1 MSFLSINFNSSNFSF
16 EEKESDSEALFS
28 IYSQIDENSEF
39 YIKISQFKKYSFQN
53 SKETHELISDD
64 KEIFEDEND
73 SQKPTK

>member
-1 MSFLSINFNSSNFSF
+1 MSFLSINSNSSNFSF

-28 IYSQIDENSEF
+28 IYYQIDENSEF

-73 SQKPTK
+73 SQKKTK

>member
-1 MSFLSINFNSSNFSF
+1 MSFLSINSISSNFSF

>member
-1 MSFLSINFNSSNFSF
+1 MSFLSINSNSSNFSF

-53 SKETHELISDD
+53 SNETHEIISDD

>member
-1 MSFLSINFNSSNFSF
+1 MSFLSINSNSSNFSF

>member
-1 MSFLSINFNSSNFSF
+1 MSFLSINSNSSNFSF
-16 EEKESDSEALFS
+16 KEKESDSEALFS

>member
-1 MSFLSINFNSSNFSF
+1 MSFLSINSISSNFSF

-73 SQKPTK
+73 SQKKTK

>member
-1 MSFLSINFNSSNFSF
+1 MSFLSINSNSSNFSF

-73 SQKPTK
+73 SQKKTK

>member
-1 MSFLSINFNSSNFSF
+1 MSFLSINTNSSNFSF
-16 EEKESDSEALFS
+16 EQKESDSEALFS
-28 IYSQIDENSEF
+28 IYYQIDENSEF

-73 SQKPTK
+73 SQKKTK